1 MKKKTPVCPSPSSA
15 FFTGAGLPPSHMEI
29 ATRAEALWRDK
40 GCPQGR
46 DDELWL
52 EAERQ
57 LCHRPDFKGERDRIA
72 LSNLRLDFNENS
84 NGLMEGVNELFPEQT
99 GKETTSL

>member
-1 MKKKTPVCPSPSSA
+1 MKKTPVRPSPSSA
-15 FFTGAGLPPSHMEI
+15 SFTDVALPPSHKEI

-40 GCPQGR
+40 GSPQGC

-57 LCHRPDFKGERDRIA
+57 LCHRPGPEGEGEGIA
-72 LSNLRLDFNENS
+72 LADLHVDFDQKS
-84 NGLMEGVNELFPEQT
+84 DDLMDGVNELFPEQT